1 MYTLNEI
8 IAKWL
13 NLNCKSYKSPY
24 IDGDMAEHESN
35 SAGLDKNL
43 LMHLR
48 RPVLRFYD
56 WCLRYFDEVQLVDR
70 QRKKKQKQEKHI
82 HEIPIV
88 VNVV

>member
-1 MYTLNEI
+1 
-8 IAKWL
+8 
-13 NLNCKSYKSPY
+13 
-24 IDGDMAEHESN
+24 MAEHESN

-48 RPVLRFYD
+48 RPVLHFYD